1 LIKIE
6 RKFKYYSKA
15 NGRSGM
21 KVIAALDSFKGSLT
35 SMQACKT
42 AEKAVKS
49 VFSDAQVIN
58 VPIADGGE
66 GTAEAYYHAL
76 GGKVEQVTVTSP
88 DFRRITAAYTILPDN
103 TAVIEM
109 AQASGLTL
117 VKERNAGEATTFG
130 TGELILDAVKKGCR
144 RFIIGLGG
152 SATNDGG
159 VGALSALG
167 VRFLDKNDN
176 TIRPNG
182 NGLSELYK
190 IKTDSM
196 NAVLDECFFTIA
208 CDVENTLCGREG
220 ATYVYGGQKG
230 VCGEDFERLD
240 NNLRHYAECIKACTG
255 RDVLQMK
262 GGGAAGGM
270 CAGLSGF
277 LNVKIESGIKLLLNT
292 IGFDRIIQNADY
304 IISGEGKADKQTA
317 NGKVICGIGEYAVQ
331 YNIPLIITAGQ
342 LEDGYEAVFC
352 KGVTAAFSTTHYA
365 KPFEASRA
373 EKDLFDTIRNI
384 FALIKAVK

>member
-1 LIKIE
+1 
-6 RKFKYYSKA
+6 
-15 NGRSGM
+15 M
-21 KVIAALDSFKGSLT
+21 KVIAAFDSFKGSLT
-35 SMQACKT
+35 SVQACRT
-42 AEKAVKS
+42 AEQAIKTVCP
-49 VFSDAQVIN
+49 DAQVIK

-66 GTAEAYYHAL
+66 GTADAYYQAL
-76 GGKVEQVTVTSP
+76 GGGIERTVVTSP
-88 DFRRITAAYTILPDN
+88 EFEKITASYTILPDN

-117 VKERNAGEATTFG
+117 VKEKNAGEATSFG

-144 RFIIGLGG
+144 SFIIGLGG

-167 VRFLDKNDN
+167 VRFLNKNGN
-176 TIRPNG
+176 PIRPNG
-182 NGLSELYK
+182 NGLFELYK
-190 IKTDSM
+190 IDTGSM
-196 NAVLDECFFTIA
+196 NPVLSECFFTIA

-255 RDVLQMK
+255 RDVLNIK

-277 LNVKIESGIKLLLNT
+277 LNVKIESGIKLLLKT
-292 IGFDRIIQNADY
+292 IEFDKLLTDTDY
-304 IISGEGKADKQTA
+304 IISGEGKADRQTA
-317 NGKVICGIGEYAVQ
+317 NGKVICGIGEYAERHK
-331 YNIPLIITAGQ
+331 IPLIIAAGQ
-342 LEDGYEAVFC
+342 LEDGYEAVFDR
-352 KGVTAAFSTTHYA
+352 GVTAAFSTTHYA

-373 EKDLFDTIRNI
+373 EKDLFDTVRNI
-384 FALIKAVK
+384 FALITSVK